1 MNENEG
7 VHVSEAR
14 YCLLCGCEGT
24 LLYAGLRDRLFG
36 APGCWGLMR
45 CPECQLV
52 WLNPKPTPGDVWKLY
67 AQYFTHQTLDKAPKK
82 ALAGLLK
89 SAKASILRSSFGY
102 KTEGSNRI
110 MGSVLSWIGPLRE
123 IAGGGVLWVEA
134 GEKGRLLDVGC
145 GNGSF
150 LVQMRQLGWEVAGVE
165 PDGEAVS
172 IARERSGLEVFQGC
186 LEEAKYPDGC
196 FDAITM
202 NHVIEHV
209 PDPIGLLKE
218 GCRVLRP
225 GGKLVVLTPNIKSLG
240 RRMFGG
246 AWLHWDPP
254 RHLFL
259 FSPQALRASAERAG
273 LVIQELRTTA
283 RGSRWIWAA
292 SSLIKRDG
300 TLPGG
305 SPESPGPSLRLQGL
319 AFQATEHWLCGR
331 WEAGEELVLLAT
343 R

>member
-7 VHVSEAR
+7 IHVSEAR

-36 APGCWGLMR
+36 APGSWSLMR

-52 WLNPKPTPGDVWKLY
+52 WLNPQPTSDDVGKFY
-67 AQYFTHQTLDKAPKK
+67 IQYFTHQKLETPKK
-82 ALAGLLK
+82 ALAGLRK
-89 SAKASILRSSFGY
+89 RVKTSILSSSFGY
-102 KTEGSNRI
+102 QMEGSNRI
-110 MGSVLSWIGPLRE
+110 MGSVLSCIGPLRE
-123 IAGGGVLWVEA
+123 IVSGRVMWLEA
-134 GEKGRLLDVGC
+134 GEKGRLLDIGC
-145 GNGSF
+145 GNGQF
-150 LVQMRQLGWEVAGVE
+150 LDRMRQLGWEVVGVE
-165 PDGEAVS
+165 PDELAVS
-172 IARERSGLEVFQGC
+172 VARERYGLEVFQGS
-186 LEEAKYPDGC
+186 LEEAKFPDRH

-218 GCRVLRP
+218 CRRVLRP
-225 GGKLVVLTPNIKSLG
+225 GGKLVVVTPNIKSVG
-240 RRMFGG
+240 RRMFNG

-259 FSPQALRASAERAG
+259 FSSQALRESAERAG
-273 LVIQELRTTA
+273 LVIQDLWTTA
-283 RGSRWIWAA
+283 KDAQWIWVT

-305 SPESPGPSLRLQGL
+305 SPETPEPSLRLQGL
-319 AFQATEHWLCGR
+319 TFQAIEHGLCSR
-331 WEAGEELVLLAT
+331 RDLGEELVLSAT